1 MKCSKGHV
9 TLFCAKSQ
17 KESVQKVELV
27 KFRLVDC
34 YFAQAILSI
43 IILIAIGRKQ
53 MMYWKNQENT
63 TYFRSIQKKYAKFY
77 TSDKNSNATKL
88 LQLQKWPK
96 LWWNLEV
103 LAKTLYS
110 ESQI

>member
-1 MKCSKGHV
+1 MFKRSRDP
-9 TLFCAKSQ
+9 FCAKSQ

-53 MMYWKNQENT
+53 MMY
-63 TYFRSIQKKYAKFY
+63 
-77 TSDKNSNATKL
+77 
-88 LQLQKWPK
+88 
-96 LWWNLEV
+96 
-103 LAKTLYS
+103 
-110 ESQI
+110 